1 MKASLYRVAPTEQ
14 ASFRCVRVHEK
25 KLGVPWHFHPEHQLT
40 LVMAGSGQRI
50 VGDSI
55 APVTPGDLTLLG
67 PNVPHAWDVDH
78 TILTRGR
85 GRAAGRKGRVDAVV
99 VQFRAEFL
107 GKEFWGVPETAGV
120 VRLLAAASRGL
131 EFSAKARQRVAPAI
145 LSLLKVDGLQRL
157 LGLVAVLDTLARE
170 GRGTTICSADYVPD
184 LDADDRDRLLP
195 VVRAIHEQLAKPLRR
210 GHLATV
216 AGVSERTFSRYFRQ
230 KMGKTLPQ
238 FVNELRVG
246 RARRLLVESD
256 LAVTQVAAECGFRN
270 LSNFNSQFRE
280 IAGVT
285 PMQYRADHAFDA
297 AVRSHPV

>member
-1 MKASLYRVAPTEQ
+1 MKASLFRVTPTEQ

-25 KLGVPWHFHPEHQLT
+25 KLGVPWHFHPEYQLT

-55 APVTPGDLTLLG
+55 APVVPGDLTLLG

-78 TILTRGR
+78 VIERQRG
-85 GRAAGRKGRVDAVV
+85 GAAKRQRNRVDAVV

-107 GKEFWGVPETAGV
+107 GTEFWGVPETASV
-120 VRLLAAASRGL
+120 VRLLSTASRGL
-131 EFSAKARQRVAPAI
+131 EFSAKARQRVAPDI
-145 LSLLKVDGLQRL
+145 VNLLRLKGLQRL
-157 LGLVAVLDTLARE
+157 LGLVAVLDRLARD
-170 GRGTTICSADYVPD
+170 GRGVPICSAEYVPD

-195 VVRAIHEQLAKPLRR
+195 VVRAIHEHLSKPLRR
-210 GHLATV
+210 GQLASL
-216 AGVSERTFSRYFRQ
+216 AGISERTFSRYFRQ

-256 LAVTQVAAECGFRN
+256 LAVTQIAAECGFRN

-285 PMQYRADHAFDA
+285 PMQYRADHMLDTPR
-297 AVRSHPV
+297 RSGR

>member
-1 MKASLYRVAPTEQ
+1 MKASLFRVTPTEQ

-25 KLGVPWHFHPEHQLT
+25 KLGVPWHFHPEYQLT

-55 APVTPGDLTLLG
+55 APVVPGDLTLLG

-78 TILTRGR
+78 VI
-85 GRAAGRKGRVDAVV
+85 AKHAGGGTKRQRNRVDAVV

-107 GKEFWGVPETAGV
+107 GTEFWGVPETASV
-120 VRLLAAASRGL
+120 VRLLSTASRGL
-131 EFSAKARQRVAPAI
+131 EFSAKARQRVAPDI
-145 LSLLKVDGLQRL
+145 VNLLRLKGLQRL
-157 LGLVAVLDTLARE
+157 LGLVAVLDRLARD
-170 GRGTTICSADYVPD
+170 GRGVPICSADYVPD

-195 VVRAIHEQLAKPLRR
+195 VVRAIHEHLSKPLRR
-210 GHLATV
+210 GQLASL
-216 AGVSERTFSRYFRQ
+216 AGISERTFSRYFRQ

-246 RARRLLVESD
+246 RARRLLAESD
-256 LAVTQVAAECGFRN
+256 LAVTQIAAECGFRN

-297 AVRSHPV
+297 SVRSHPA

>member
-1 MKASLYRVAPTEQ
+1 MKASLFRVTPTEQ

-25 KLGVPWHFHPEHQLT
+25 KLGVPWHFHPEYQLT

-55 APVTPGDLTLLG
+55 APVVPGDLTLLG
-67 PNVPHAWDVDH
+67 SNVPHAWDVDH
-78 TILTRGR
+78 VI
-85 GRAAGRKGRVDAVV
+85 AKHAGGGAKRQRNRVDAVV

-107 GKEFWGVPETAGV
+107 GTEFWGVPETASV
-120 VRLLAAASRGL
+120 VRLLSTASRGL
-131 EFSAKARQRVAPAI
+131 EFSAKARQRVAPDIAK
-145 LSLLKVDGLQRL
+145 LLKLKGLQRL
-157 LGLVAVLDTLARE
+157 LGLVAVLDKLARD
-170 GRGTTICSADYVPD
+170 GRGMPICSADYVPD

-195 VVRAIHEQLAKPLRR
+195 VVRAIHEHLSKPLRR
-210 GHLATV
+210 GQLASL
-216 AGVSERTFSRYFRQ
+216 AGISERTFSRYFRQ
-230 KMGKTLPQ
+230 KMGMTLPQ

-256 LAVTQVAAECGFRN
+256 LAVTQIAAECGFRN

-285 PMQYRADHAFDA
+285 PMKYRTDHMLDTPR
-297 AVRSHPV
+297 RSGL

>member
-1 MKASLYRVAPTEQ
+1 MKASLFRVTPTEQ

-25 KLGVPWHFHPEHQLT
+25 KLGVPWHFHPEYQLT

-55 APVTPGDLTLLG
+55 APVVPGDLTLLG

-78 TILTRGR
+78 VI
-85 GRAAGRKGRVDAVV
+85 AKHAGGGTKRQRNRVDAVV

-107 GKEFWGVPETAGV
+107 GTEFWGVPETASV
-120 VRLLAAASRGL
+120 VRLLSTASRGL
-131 EFSAKARQRVAPAI
+131 EFSAKARQRVAPDI
-145 LSLLKVDGLQRL
+145 VNLLRLKGLQRL
-157 LGLVAVLDTLARE
+157 LGLVAVLDRLARD
-170 GRGTTICSADYVPD
+170 GRGVPICSADYVPD

-195 VVRAIHEQLAKPLRR
+195 VVRAIHEHLSKPLRR
-210 GHLATV
+210 GQLASL
-216 AGVSERTFSRYFRQ
+216 AGISERTFSRYFRQ

-256 LAVTQVAAECGFRN
+256 LAVTQIAAECGFRN

-285 PMQYRADHAFDA
+285 PMQYRADHMLDTPR
-297 AVRSHPV
+297 RSGR

>member
-1 MKASLYRVAPTEQ
+1 MKASLFRVTPTEQ

-25 KLGVPWHFHPEHQLT
+25 KLGVPWHFHPEYQLT

-55 APVTPGDLTLLG
+55 APVVPGDLTLLG

-78 TILTRGR
+78 VI
-85 GRAAGRKGRVDAVV
+85 AKHAGGGTKRQRNRVDAVV

-107 GKEFWGVPETAGV
+107 GTEFWGVPETASV
-120 VRLLAAASRGL
+120 VRLLSTASRGL
-131 EFSAKARQRVAPAI
+131 EFSAKARQRVAPDI
-145 LSLLKVDGLQRL
+145 VNLLRLKGLQRL
-157 LGLVAVLDTLARE
+157 LGLVAVLDRLARD
-170 GRGTTICSADYVPD
+170 GRGVPICSADYVPD

-195 VVRAIHEQLAKPLRR
+195 VVRAIHEHLSKPLRR
-210 GHLATV
+210 GQLASL
-216 AGVSERTFSRYFRQ
+216 AGISERTFSRYFRQ

-246 RARRLLVESD
+246 RARRLLAESD
-256 LAVTQVAAECGFRN
+256 LAVTQIAAECGFRN

-285 PMQYRADHAFDA
+285 PMQYRADHMLDTPR
-297 AVRSHPV
+297 RSGHD

>member
-1 MKASLYRVAPTEQ
+1 MKASLFRVTPTEQ

-25 KLGVPWHFHPEHQLT
+25 KLGVPWHFHPEYQLT

-55 APVTPGDLTLLG
+55 APVVPGDLTLLG
-67 PNVPHAWDVDH
+67 SNVPHAWDVDH
-78 TILTRGR
+78 VI
-85 GRAAGRKGRVDAVV
+85 AKHAGGGAKRQRNRVDAVV

-107 GKEFWGVPETAGV
+107 GTEFWGVPETASV
-120 VRLLAAASRGL
+120 VRLLSTASRGL
-131 EFSAKARQRVAPAI
+131 EFSAKARQRVAPDIAK
-145 LSLLKVDGLQRL
+145 LLKLKGLQRL
-157 LGLVAVLDTLARE
+157 LGLVAVLDKLARD
-170 GRGTTICSADYVPD
+170 GRGMPICSADYVPD

-195 VVRAIHEQLAKPLRR
+195 VVRAIHEHLSKPLRR
-210 GHLATV
+210 GQLASL
-216 AGVSERTFSRYFRQ
+216 AGISERTFSRYFRQ
-230 KMGKTLPQ
+230 KMGMTLPQ

-256 LAVTQVAAECGFRN
+256 LAVTQIAAECGFRN

-285 PMQYRADHAFDA
+285 PMKYRTDHMLDTPR
-297 AVRSHPV
+297 RSGR

>member
-1 MKASLYRVAPTEQ
+1 VTPTEQ

-25 KLGVPWHFHPEHQLT
+25 KLGVPWHFHPEYQLT

-55 APVTPGDLTLLG
+55 APVVPGDLTLLG

-78 TILTRGR
+78 VI
-85 GRAAGRKGRVDAVV
+85 AKHAGGGTKRQRNRVDAVV

-107 GKEFWGVPETAGV
+107 GTEFWGVPETASV
-120 VRLLAAASRGL
+120 VRLLSTASRGL
-131 EFSAKARQRVAPAI
+131 EFSAKARQRVAPDI
-145 LSLLKVDGLQRL
+145 VNLLRLKGLQRL
-157 LGLVAVLDTLARE
+157 LGLVAVLDRLARD
-170 GRGTTICSADYVPD
+170 GRGVPICSAEYVPD

-195 VVRAIHEQLAKPLRR
+195 VVRAIHEHLSKPLRR
-210 GHLATV
+210 GQLASL
-216 AGVSERTFSRYFRQ
+216 AGISERTFSRYFRQ

-256 LAVTQVAAECGFRN
+256 LAVTQIAAECGFRN

-285 PMQYRADHAFDA
+285 PMQYRADHMLDTPR
-297 AVRSHPV
+297 RSGR

>member
-1 MKASLYRVAPTEQ
+1 MKASLFRVTPTEQ

-25 KLGVPWHFHPEHQLT
+25 KLGVPWHFHPEYQLT

-55 APVTPGDLTLLG
+55 APVVPGDLTLLG

-78 TILTRGR
+78 VI
-85 GRAAGRKGRVDAVV
+85 AKHAGGGTKRQRNRVDAVV

-107 GKEFWGVPETAGV
+107 GTEFWGVPETASV
-120 VRLLAAASRGL
+120 VRLLSTASRGL
-131 EFSAKARQRVAPAI
+131 EFSAKARQRVAPDI
-145 LSLLKVDGLQRL
+145 VNLLRLKGLQRL
-157 LGLVAVLDTLARE
+157 LGLVAVLDRLARD
-170 GRGTTICSADYVPD
+170 GRGVPICSAEYVPD

-195 VVRAIHEQLAKPLRR
+195 VVRAIHEHLSKPLRR
-210 GHLATV
+210 GQLASL
-216 AGVSERTFSRYFRQ
+216 AGISERTFSRYFRQ

-256 LAVTQVAAECGFRN
+256 LAVTQIAAECGFRN

-285 PMQYRADHAFDA
+285 PMQYRADHMLDTPR
-297 AVRSHPV
+297 RSGR

>member
-1 MKASLYRVAPTEQ
+1 MKASLFRVTPTEQ

-25 KLGVPWHFHPEHQLT
+25 KLGVPWHFHPEYQLT

-55 APVTPGDLTLLG
+55 APVVPGDLTLLG

-78 TILTRGR
+78 VIERQRG
-85 GRAAGRKGRVDAVV
+85 GAAKQQRNRVDAVV
-99 VQFRAEFL
+99 VPFRAEFL
-107 GKEFWGVPETAGV
+107 GTEFWGVPETASV
-120 VRLLAAASRGL
+120 VRLLSTASRGL
-131 EFSAKARQRVAPAI
+131 EFSAKARQRVAPDI
-145 LSLLKVDGLQRL
+145 VNLLRLKGLQRL
-157 LGLVAVLDTLARE
+157 LGLVAVLDRLARD
-170 GRGTTICSADYVPD
+170 GRGVPICSAEYVPD

-195 VVRAIHEQLAKPLRR
+195 VVRAIHEHLSKPLRR
-210 GHLATV
+210 GQLASL
-216 AGVSERTFSRYFRQ
+216 AGISERTFSRYFRQ

-246 RARRLLVESD
+246 RARRLLAESD
-256 LAVTQVAAECGFRN
+256 LAVTQIAAECGFRN

-285 PMQYRADHAFDA
+285 PMQYRADHMLDTPR
-297 AVRSHPV
+297 RSGR

>member
-1 MKASLYRVAPTEQ
+1 MKASLFRVTPTEQ

-25 KLGVPWHFHPEHQLT
+25 KLGVPWHFHPEYQLT

-55 APVTPGDLTLLG
+55 APVVPGDLTLLG

-78 TILTRGR
+78 VI
-85 GRAAGRKGRVDAVV
+85 AKHAGGGTKRQRNRVDAVV

-107 GKEFWGVPETAGV
+107 GTEFWGVPETASV
-120 VRLLAAASRGL
+120 VRLLSTASRGL
-131 EFSAKARQRVAPAI
+131 EFSAKARQRVAPDI
-145 LSLLKVDGLQRL
+145 VNLLRLKGLQRL
-157 LGLVAVLDTLARE
+157 LGLVAVLDRLARD
-170 GRGTTICSADYVPD
+170 GRGVPICSAEYVPD

-195 VVRAIHEQLAKPLRR
+195 VVRAIHEHLSKPLRR
-210 GHLATV
+210 GQLASL
-216 AGVSERTFSRYFRQ
+216 AGISERTFSRYFRQ

-246 RARRLLVESD
+246 RARRLLAESD
-256 LAVTQVAAECGFRN
+256 LAVTQIAAECGFRN

-285 PMQYRADHAFDA
+285 PMQYRADHMLDTPR
-297 AVRSHPV
+297 RSGR

>member
-1 MKASLYRVAPTEQ
+1 MKASLFRVTPTEQ

-25 KLGVPWHFHPEHQLT
+25 KLGVPWHFHPEYQLT

-55 APVTPGDLTLLG
+55 APVVPGDLTLLG

-78 TILTRGR
+78 VI
-85 GRAAGRKGRVDAVV
+85 AKHAGGGTKRQRNRVDAVV

-107 GKEFWGVPETAGV
+107 GTEFWGVPETASV
-120 VRLLAAASRGL
+120 VRLLSTASRGL
-131 EFSAKARQRVAPAI
+131 EFSAKARQRVAPDI
-145 LSLLKVDGLQRL
+145 VNLLRLKGLQRL
-157 LGLVAVLDTLARE
+157 LGLVAVLDRLARD
-170 GRGTTICSADYVPD
+170 GRGVPICSADYVPD

-195 VVRAIHEQLAKPLRR
+195 VVRAIHEHLSKPLRR
-210 GHLATV
+210 GQLASL
-216 AGVSERTFSRYFRQ
+216 AGISERTFSRYFRQ

-246 RARRLLVESD
+246 RARRLLAESD
-256 LAVTQVAAECGFRN
+256 LAVTQIAAECGFRN

-285 PMQYRADHAFDA
+285 PMQYRADHMLDTPR
-297 AVRSHPV
+297 RSGR

>member
-1 MKASLYRVAPTEQ
+1 MKASLFRVTPTEQ

-25 KLGVPWHFHPEHQLT
+25 KLGVPWHFHPEYQLT

-55 APVTPGDLTLLG
+55 APVVPGDLTLLG

-78 TILTRGR
+78 VI
-85 GRAAGRKGRVDAVV
+85 AKHAGGGTKRQRNRVDAVV

-107 GKEFWGVPETAGV
+107 GTEFWGVPETASV
-120 VRLLAAASRGL
+120 VRLLSTASRGL
-131 EFSAKARQRVAPAI
+131 EFSTKARQRVAPDI
-145 LSLLKVDGLQRL
+145 VNLLRLKGLQRL
-157 LGLVAVLDTLARE
+157 LGLVAVLDRLARD
-170 GRGTTICSADYVPD
+170 GRGVPICSADYVPD

-195 VVRAIHEQLAKPLRR
+195 VVRAIHEHLSKPLRR
-210 GHLATV
+210 GQLASL
-216 AGVSERTFSRYFRQ
+216 AGISERTFSRYFRQ

-246 RARRLLVESD
+246 RARRLLAESD
-256 LAVTQVAAECGFRN
+256 LAVTQIAAECGFRN

-285 PMQYRADHAFDA
+285 PMQYRADHMLDTPR
-297 AVRSHPV
+297 RSGR

>member
-1 MKASLYRVAPTEQ
+1 MKASLFRVTPTEQ

-25 KLGVPWHFHPEHQLT
+25 KLGVPWHFHPEYQLT

-55 APVTPGDLTLLG
+55 APVVSGDLTLLG

-78 TILTRGR
+78 VLAKHTGGGARR
-85 GRAAGRKGRVDAVV
+85 QRSRVDAVV

-107 GKEFWGVPETAGV
+107 GTEFWGVPETASV
-120 VRLLAAASRGL
+120 VRLLSTASRGL
-131 EFSAKARQRVAPAI
+131 EFSAKARQRGAPDI
-145 LSLLKVDGLQRL
+145 VNLLRLKGLQRL
-157 LGLVAVLDTLARE
+157 LGLVAVLDRLARD
-170 GRGTTICSADYVPD
+170 GRGVPICSADYVPD

-195 VVRAIHEQLAKPLRR
+195 VVRAIHEHLSKPLRR
-210 GHLATV
+210 GQLASL
-216 AGVSERTFSRYFRQ
+216 AGISERTFSRYFRQ

-256 LAVTQVAAECGFRN
+256 LAVTQIAAECGFRN

-285 PMQYRADHAFDA
+285 PMQYRTDHMLDTPR
-297 AVRSHPV
+297 RSSH